1 MLDSRLRSF
10 RVGLARSLRLRVLL
24 LVLAAFVAVAIPAA
38 LSFNWLVNS
47 TIVKL
52 GTLFAEKQVLYD
64 RSRGLEALMREVAL
78 AETLSR
84 SPAILA
90 WTADEND
97 PEKRA
102 RGIAEMEHFRLAF
115 RDRSYFL
122 AIGGS
127 GNYYFN
133 DAKNSFAGSQLRY
146 ALEADN
152 PRDGWY
158 YKTAALGAGC
168 QLNVDNDDNLKVTKV
183 WINCVIREDG
193 RTLGILGTGID
204 LTSFIQEVVNTHQ
217 AGVDTMFVDRFGAVQ
232 AVRDASKIDFH
243 SLTKEAG
250 NKKTVFQLVDSD
262 ADRASLAEMLRNV
275 SERDGKVEARFVE
288 VGGHRMLVGVGY
300 LDRLGWYNVTFMD
313 VDQIIDRGLFVPIGL
328 LLALVMVAAAGL
340 ITLLFKRVV
349 LDRLERAEAALAEV
363 EAGNF
368 TAKVDDGGKDEI
380 GRLAN
385 ALTRMAASVRDNTA
399 TLEAAV
405 EERTEQLRRIAYL
418 DPMTGILNRRGFA
431 EAFAPRAAEC
441 AKRGVRLGL
450 LLLDVDRF
458 KSINDARGHSIGD
471 TVIREVAQ
479 RLTVVV
485 RKQDICARWG
495 GDEFVVLVSDC
506 SADTLAD
513 LSARILDT
521 LRAQP
526 VTVPDGTKLRIT
538 TSIGGHLLGSEE
550 DLDAAAH
557 KADLA
562 LYAAKRAGR
571 NRTVMYDAAAHGAGG
586 ASRVA

>member
-47 TIVKL
+47 TVVKL

-90 WTADEND
+90 WTGDEADPD
-97 PEKRA
+97 KQV
-102 RGIAEMEHFRLAF
+102 RGIAELEHFRLAF

-127 GNYYFN
+127 GHYYFN
-133 DAKNSFAGSQLRY
+133 DARNSFAGSQLRY
-146 ALEADN
+146 ALDPAN

-183 WINCVIREDG
+183 WINCVIREG
-193 RTLGILGTGID
+193 SRTLGILGTGID
-204 LTSFIQEVVNTHQ
+204 LTSFIHEVVNTDQ
-217 AGVDTMFVDRFGAVQ
+217 PGIDTMFVDRFGAVQ

-243 SLTKEAG
+243 SLTKDAG
-250 NKKTVFQLVDSD
+250 NKKTVFQLVDGD
-262 ADRASLAEMLRNV
+262 VDRANLAEMLRNV

-288 VGGHRMLVGVGY
+288 VGGHQMLVGVGY
-300 LDRLGWYNVTFMD
+300 RDRLGWYNVTFMD
-313 VDQIIDRGLFVPIGL
+313 VDKIIDRSLFVPIGL
-328 LLALVMVAAAGL
+328 LLALVMVVAAGL

-363 EAGNF
+363 EAGNLS
-368 TAKVDDGGKDEI
+368 ARVDDGGKDEI

-431 EAFAPRAAEC
+431 EAFRPCAAEC
-441 AKRGVRLGL
+441 ASRGLRIGL
-450 LLLDVDRF
+450 LLLDVDHF
-458 KSINDARGHSIGD
+458 KAINDARGHSIGD
-471 TVIREVAQ
+471 TVICEVAQ
-479 RLTVVV
+479 RLAAVV

-506 SADTLAD
+506 TDQTLAD

-526 VTVPDGTKLRIT
+526 VTLADGTKLRIT
-538 TSIGGHLLGSEE
+538 TSIGGHLLGESEG
-550 DLDAAAH
+550 LDTAAH

-571 NRTVMYDAAAHGAGG
+571 NRTVMYDAAVHGAGG

>member
-90 WTADEND
+90 WTADEAD
-97 PEKRA
+97 PGKQA
-102 RGIAEMEHFRLAF
+102 RGIAELEHFRLAF

-133 DAKNSFAGSQLRY
+133 DARNSFAGSQQRY
-146 ALEADN
+146 ALDPAN

-183 WINCVIREDG
+183 WINCVIREGG

-204 LTSFIQEVVNTHQ
+204 LTSFIHEVVNTDQ
-217 AGVDTMFVDRFGAVQ
+217 PGIDTMFVDRFGAVQ

-243 SLTKEAG
+243 SLTKDAG
-250 NKKTVFQLVDSD
+250 NKKTVFQLVDGD
-262 ADRASLAEMLRNV
+262 KDRASLAEMLRNV
-275 SERDGKVEARFVE
+275 SVRDGKVEARFVE
-288 VGGHRMLVGVGY
+288 VGGHQMLVGVGF

-313 VDQIIDRGLFVPIGL
+313 VDKIIDRSLFVPIGL
-328 LLALVMVAAAGL
+328 LLALAMVVAAGL

-349 LDRLERAEAALAEV
+349 LDRLERAEAALAEL
-363 EAGNF
+363 EAGNLS
-368 TAKVDDGGKDEI
+368 AGVDDGGKDEI

-431 EAFAPRAAEC
+431 EAFGPRAAEC
-441 AKRGVRLGL
+441 ATRGVRLGL

-471 TVIREVAQ
+471 AVIREVAQ
-479 RLTVVV
+479 RLASVV

-506 SADTLAD
+506 SGETLAD
-513 LSARILDT
+513 LAARILDA

-526 VTVPDGTKLRIT
+526 VTPPDGAKLRIT
-538 TSIGGHLLGSEE
+538 TSVGSHLLGGDET
-550 DLDAAAH
+550 LDAAAH

-571 NRTVMYDAAAHGAGG
+571 NRTVMYDAAVHGGEG

>member
-90 WTADEND
+90 WTADEDD

-102 RGIAEMEHFRLAF
+102 RGVAELEHFRLAF

-133 DAKNSFAGSQLRY
+133 DRQNKLDVTQPRY
-146 ALEADN
+146 RLDPGN

-158 YKTAALGAGC
+158 YKTAALEDGC
-168 QLNVDNDDNLKVTKV
+168 QLNVDHDDNLRVTKV
-183 WINCVIREDG
+183 WINCVIGEAG

-204 LTSFIQEVVNTHQ
+204 LTAFIHEVVNSDQ
-217 AGVDTMFVDRFGAVQ
+217 AGIETMFVDRFGAVQ

-250 NKKTVFQLVDSD
+250 HKKTVFQMVDSND
-262 ADRASLAEMLRNV
+262 DRASLAEMLRNV
-275 SERDGKVEARFVE
+275 SERDGKVEARFVH
-288 VGGHRMLVGVGY
+288 VAGQRMLVGVGY
-300 LDRLGWYNVTFMD
+300 LDQLGWYNVTFMD
-313 VDQIIDRGLFVPIGL
+313 VDKIIDRSLFVPIGL
-328 LLALVMVAAAGL
+328 LLALVMVVAAGL
-340 ITLLFKRVV
+340 MTLLFKRAV
-349 LDRLERAEAALAEV
+349 LDRLGKAEAALAQV
-363 EAGNF
+363 EAGDF
-368 TAKVDDGGKDEI
+368 PTEVDEGRKDEI

-405 EERTEQLRRIAYL
+405 QERTEQLRQIAYL

-431 EAFAPRAAEC
+431 EAFGPRAAEC
-441 AKRGVRLGL
+441 AARQVRLGL

-458 KSINDARGHSIGD
+458 KAINDARGHSIGD
-471 TVIREVAQ
+471 AVICEVAK
-479 RLTVVV
+479 RLTAVV
-485 RKQDICARWG
+485 RKGDLCARWG
-495 GDEFVVLVSDC
+495 GDEFVVLVADC
-506 SADTLAD
+506 TAETLAE
-513 LSARILDT
+513 LSARVMEA

-526 VTVPDGTKLRIT
+526 VVLSDGAKLRIT
-538 TSIGGHLLGSEE
+538 TSIGGHLVGDDEN
-550 DLDAAAH
+550 LDTAAH
-557 KADLA
+557 KADVA

-571 NRTVMYDAAAHGAGG
+571 NRTVMYDAGAHGEGT
-586 ASRVA
+586 SRVA